1 MTPDA
6 LALQTETVAA
16 WTALAPAILL
26 GLTGLALLGIDT
38 LWPDDPSNAV
48 LAGVA
53 AAGSILSFSVTGWFL
68 VAGTGQAATGGAIAL
83 YGDALVVDG
92 MSLFFTLIF
101 TVVTAMVVVAAY
113 DYLDDHSHRAEFYS
127 LTLFAATGMA
137 VMATANSLATVFI
150 SLELASLPSYALV
163 AFLKTDR
170 GSVEAGLKYFLIGA
184 VSSAVLA
191 FGISLVYAV
200 TGSLVLGDVAAAI
213 GNPDMAGVLGLGV
226 LMILGGFAFKTA
238 SVPFHF
244 WAPEAYEGAPA
255 PISAFLSSASK
266 AAGFAVAFRVFVQ
279 AFPLEAVPAGVD
291 WVVAFQVLAVVTMT
305 LGNFA
310 AATQENVKRML
321 AYSSIGH
328 AGYALIGLAALT
340 AGGPNGDVLGASMA
354 HLLVYGFMNTGAF
367 LFIALVEHWGV
378 GRTFEDYNG
387 LASTA
392 PIAAVA
398 MTVFMFSL
406 AGLPPFGGFLSKY
419 VLFYSAIEAGFWW
432 LAAVGAV
439 NSALSLFYYS
449 RVVKAL
455 WIEEPDSEFELGG
468 TPTALYAAVIV
479 AAVAT
484 LPRLSAPMSSLS
496 VSESSPAGGLPP
508 LVGVVSSRSRSA
520 SVHWSARF
528 SISSRSESHD
538 DANDRQTSRK
548 PGTFPRWGFSV
559 FGK

>member
-1 MTPDA
+1 MYDA
-6 LALQTETVAA
+6 LLLQSETAAA

-26 GLTGLALLGIDT
+26 AATGLALLGIDT

-48 LAGVA
+48 LAGTA
-53 AAGSILSFSVTGWFL
+53 ATGSILSFAVTAWFL

-101 TVVTAMVVVAAY
+101 TIVTAMVAVAAY
-113 DYLDDHSHRAEFYS
+113 DYLDDNSHRAEFYS
-127 LTLFAATGMA
+127 LVLFAATGMSL
-137 VMATANSLATVFI
+137 MATANSLATVFI

-213 GNPDMAGVLGLGV
+213 GNPEMAGVLGLGV

-378 GRTFEDYNG
+378 GRTFKDYNG

-449 RVVKAL
+449 RVVRAM
-455 WIEEPDSEFELGG
+455 WIETSVADFEIESRPVGLYTAVLFAGVG
-468 TPTALYAAVIV
+468 TLLLLPGFGPVIETAQTV
-479 AAVAT
+479 AAT
-484 LPRLSAPMSSLS
+484 L
-496 VSESSPAGGLPP
+496 
-508 LVGVVSSRSRSA
+508 
-520 SVHWSARF
+520 F
-528 SISSRSESHD
+528 
-538 DANDRQTSRK
+538 
-548 PGTFPRWGFSV
+548 
-559 FGK
+559 